1 MYNISSIKRVTI
13 GIFYKRNFW
22 KFHVV
27 VMQTKAD
34 KCIKK
39 LSVLHVQR
47 ASYLNGVLN
56 RVLNRIPSHFQF
68 T

>member
-1 MYNISSIKRVTI
+1 MYDISSIKRVTI
-13 GIFYKRNFW
+13 ENFW

-39 LSVLHVQR
+39 LSVLHMQR

-56 RVLNRIPSHFQF
+56 RILSHFQF

>member
-1 MYNISSIKRVTI
+1 MCDISSIKRVTI
-13 GIFYKRNFW
+13 GNFW

-27 VMQTKAD
+27 AMQTKAD

-56 RVLNRIPSHFQF
+56 RVLNRILSHFQF